1 MKIFTTQERTVVI
14 ILASLF
20 ILGMAVKKEHALF
33 AREGSDIFLESWIQY
48 PHAVFGTTIEVPTL
62 SGKVKLKI
70 PAGIKSGQVLRL
82 RGKGM
87 QELNRNHYGDQLVR
101 VNIETPK
108 KVSKKAKSL
117 MEELSQELSN
127 DVNFEKLR

>member
-1 MKIFTTQERTVVI
+1 MNQSSIVLIEEPIENRI
-14 ILASLF
+14 
-20 ILGMAVKKEHALF
+20 HN
-33 AREGSDIFLESWIQY
+33 IFLNCWIQY
-48 PHAVFGTTIEVPTL
+48 PQAVFGTTIEVPTL

-117 MEELSQELSN
+117 MDELSQELSN
-127 DVNFEKLR
+127 DVNFEKLS